1 MFTPVRAAVLKLF
14 KVPPEPELPA
24 GSPGSVRTFRAAPNF
39 FKLRLLLW
47 GARQTAAFAGLV
59 VFIVAWQV
67 AGSGVPRE
75 LNITVNVVKG
85 FSVLLFLAQI
95 PVTYA
100 IVRLD
105 WEMRWYIA
113 TDRSLRI
120 RAGIWHVQEITMTFA
135 NIQQISVHQGP
146 LQRLLG
152 IYDLEVSTAG
162 GGGVA
167 VHPAHG
173 GLTNTGH
180 RGFFHGIDNAPEIR
194 DMMLER
200 LRRLRDTGLGDP
212 DEHEAAEPPAARE
225 SEAPVL
231 AAAHELLRESQA
243 LRRVL
248 A

>member
-1 MFTPVRAAVLKLF
+1 MFAPFLSAVLKLF

-39 FKLRLLLW
+39 FKLKLLVW
-47 GARQTAAFAGLV
+47 GLRQAAASAGLV
-59 VFIVAWQV
+59 VFIVVWQV

-75 LNITVNVVKG
+75 LHLAVNVLKA
-85 FSVLLFLAQI
+85 FSVLLFLVQI
-95 PVTYA
+95 PFTYA
-100 IVRLD
+100 VVRLD

-120 RAGIWHVQEITMTFA
+120 RAGIWHVQEMTMTFA

-162 GGGVA
+162 GGA
-167 VHPAHG
+167 PTHPAHG
-173 GLTNTGH
+173 GLTNAGH

-212 DEHEAAEPPAARE
+212 NEHEVAEAPAQTSE
-225 SEAPVL
+225 SPVL
-231 AAAHELLRESQA
+231 AAARELLLEAQA
-243 LRRVL
+243 LRR
-248 A
+248 ASA

>member
-1 MFTPVRAAVLKLF
+1 MFSHIRSAVIKLF

-39 FKLRLLLW
+39 FKLRLLIW
-47 GARQTAAFAGLV
+47 GARQLAGVFGLIV
-59 VFIVAWQV
+59 VLVAWHV
-67 AGSGVPRE
+67 AASNAPRGLHVL
-75 LNITVNVVKG
+75 LNVLEA

-120 RAGIWHVQEITMTFA
+120 RAGIWHVQEMTMTFA

-162 GGGVA
+162 GGGVGM
-167 VHPAHG
+167 HPAHG

-212 DEHEAAEPPAARE
+212 DEHETAEPPPRE
-225 SEAPVL
+225 VEAPLL
-231 AAAHELLRESQA
+231 AAARELLREAQA
-243 LRRVL
+243 LRRVSV
-248 A
+248 

>member
-39 FKLRLLLW
+39 FKLKLLLW
-47 GARQTAAFAGLV
+47 GVRQTMAFAGLV

-75 LNITVNVVKG
+75 LDITVNIVKAFG
-85 FSVLLFLAQI
+85 VLLFLAQI

-105 WEMRWYIA
+105 WEMRWYIVS
-113 TDRSLRI
+113 DRSLRI
-120 RAGIWHVQEITMTFA
+120 RAGIWHVQEMTMTFA

-146 LQRLLG
+146 LQRVLG

-162 GGGVA
+162 GGA
-167 VHPAHG
+167 AMHPAHG
-173 GLTNTGH
+173 VKTNSSH

-194 DMMLER
+194 DMILER

-212 DEHEAAEPPAARE
+212 DEPEAAEPPARE
-225 SEAPVL
+225 MEAPVL
-231 AAAHELLRESQA
+231 AAARELLREAQA
-243 LRRVL
+243 LRR
-248 A
+248 ASA

>member
-1 MFTPVRAAVLKLF
+1 MFPQVRAAVLKLF

-39 FKLRLLLW
+39 FKLRLLVW
-47 GARQTAAFAGLV
+47 GARQAAALAGLV

-75 LNITVNVVKG
+75 LDITVNVVKG
-85 FSVLLFLAQI
+85 FSILLFLAQL

-100 IVRLD
+100 MVRLD

-120 RAGIWHVQEITMTFA
+120 RAGIWHVQEMTMTFA

-162 GGGVA
+162 GGA
-167 VHPAHG
+167 PAHPAHG
-173 GLTNTGH
+173 GLTNAGH
-180 RGFFHGIDNAPEIR
+180 RGFLHGIDNAPEIR

-212 DEHEAAEPPAARE
+212 DEPEVAELPANEKA
-225 SEAPVL
+225 APVL
-231 AAAHELLRESQA
+231 VAARELLREAQA
-243 LRRVL
+243 LRRASV
-248 A
+248 

>member
-1 MFTPVRAAVLKLF
+1 MFTPFRSAVLKLF

-39 FKLRLLLW
+39 FKLTLLVW
-47 GARQTAAFAGLV
+47 GARQVAAFAGLV
-59 VFIVAWQV
+59 IFIVAWQV

-75 LNITVNVVKG
+75 LDITVNVVKA
-85 FSVLLFLAQI
+85 FSVLVFLAQI

-100 IVRLD
+100 MVRLD
-105 WEMRWYIA
+105 WEMRWYIVS
-113 TDRSLRI
+113 DRSLRI
-120 RAGIWHVQEITMTFA
+120 RAGIWHVQEMTMTFA

-152 IYDLEVSTAG
+152 IHDLEVSTAG
-162 GGGVA
+162 GGA
-167 VHPAHG
+167 PMHPAHG
-173 GLTNTGH
+173 GHANSGH

-200 LRRLRDTGLGDP
+200 LRQLRDTGLGDP
-212 DEHEAAEPPAARE
+212 DEPETAHAPARA

-231 AAAHELLRESQA
+231 AAARELLREAQA
-243 LRRVL
+243 LRRVS

>member
-1 MFTPVRAAVLKLF
+1 MFAPFRNAVIKLF

-39 FKLRLLLW
+39 FKLKLLIW
-47 GARQTAAFAGLV
+47 GARQVAGL
-59 VFIVAWQV
+59 FGLTIFLIAWQV
-67 AGSGVPRE
+67 AGKDVPRG
-75 LNITVNVVKG
+75 LHVTVDVVKA
-85 FSVLLFLAQI
+85 FSILLFVAQI

-105 WEMRWYIA
+105 WEMRWYIV

-120 RAGIWHVQEITMTFA
+120 RAGIWHVQEMTMTFA

-162 GGGVA
+162 GGA
-167 VHPAHG
+167 PVHPAHG
-173 GLTNTGH
+173 GLMNAGH

-212 DEHEAAEPPAARE
+212 DEPEVVELPPRDVDAPLLVAAR
-225 SEAPVL
+225 
-231 AAAHELLRESQA
+231 ELLREAQA
-243 LRRVL
+243 LRRVSV
-248 A
+248 

>member
-1 MFTPVRAAVLKLF
+1 MFTPFRSAVLKLF

-39 FKLRLLLW
+39 FKLKLLFW

-67 AGSGVPRE
+67 AASGVPRG
-75 LNITVNVVKG
+75 LFITVNVLKVFG
-85 FSVLLFLAQI
+85 VLLFLAQI

-120 RAGIWHVQEITMTFA
+120 RAGIWHVQEMTMTFA

-162 GGGVA
+162 GGA
-167 VHPAHG
+167 PVHPAHG
-173 GLTNTGH
+173 GLTNAGH

-194 DMMLER
+194 DMMLDR

-212 DEHEAAEPPAARE
+212 DEHEAAEPPAVRE
-225 SEAPVL
+225 IEAPVL
-231 AAAHELLRESQA
+231 AAARELSREAQA
-243 LRRVL
+243 LRR
-248 A
+248 ASA